1 MKSPKSYMYIL
12 FVIFLATAFFRVA
25 LAYQTP
31 TLDHDAYFVLRQA
44 EHITQTGIPLYND
57 SLSYQGR
64 QFLFAPFFYY
74 LVALLT
80 VFFTPIIIG
89 KVLLN
94 ILAAS
99 IVFIVY
105 LIAHNLTRN
114 KSLALIC
121 AFFSG
126 FVPAYFA
133 LTLNNLSIYTF
144 VVPLFLL
151 ILYFLLN
158 VKKPRYITYLL
169 ISLLVMVFTHPII
182 YVFVLALGIHILL
195 QRTQSFSI
203 KKADLELLLF
213 VTFLVV
219 WLNFILYKKAFLFHG
234 LSIIWQNI
242 PAGLM
247 ANYFTELTFLQ
258 AIYLIGFIPLL
269 LGVFSAYHV
278 LFKQKKK
285 STTLVLSVAL
295 AFFMLLLFKMMTLEI
310 GFIFLSIMLVILS
323 ARGFQHI
330 NEYFQQTKFKWFTTP
345 LFILIILL
353 FIFTSVFQAFIS
365 SEDVTQNSPT
375 QGDIDALLYL
385 RDSSSTHATIL
396 APIEE
401 GDRKSVV

>member
-1 MKSPKSYMYIL
+1 
-12 FVIFLATAFFRVA
+12 
-25 LAYQTP
+25 
-31 TLDHDAYFVLRQA
+31 
-44 EHITQTGIPLYND
+44 
-57 SLSYQGR
+57 
-64 QFLFAPFFYY
+64 
-74 LVALLT
+74 
-80 VFFTPIIIG
+80 
-89 KVLLN
+89 
-94 ILAAS
+94 
-99 IVFIVY
+99 
-105 LIAHNLTRN
+105 
-114 KSLALIC
+114 
-121 AFFSG
+121 
-126 FVPAYFA
+126 
-133 LTLNNLSIYTF
+133 
-144 VVPLFLL
+144 
-151 ILYFLLN
+151 
-158 VKKPRYITYLL
+158 
-169 ISLLVMVFTHPII
+169 MVFTHPII

-385 RDSSSTHATIL
+385 RDSSSTHAT
-396 APIEE
+396 
-401 GDRKSVV
+401 